1 MKNKYEKSPAGLMAF
16 FKLCANTEDRKL
28 RADLLDLFLSEKE
41 KEALN
46 DRYLIVQALLKSEKP
61 QREIAKNLGVSIAKI
76 TRGSNELKRINKN
89 LLAYLEK
96 KL

>member
-1 MKNKYEKSPAGLMAF
+1 MKNKQEKTHTGLMAF
-16 FKLCANTEDRKL
+16 FKLCATTDDRKL
-28 RADLLDLFLSEKE
+28 RMDLLDLFLSEKE

-46 DRYLIVQALLKSEKP
+46 DRYLIVQALLKSAET

-89 LLAYLEK
+89 LLAYLK
-96 KL
+96 AKL